1 MRNQNTD
8 VINRFLKPTL
18 QLGRRQSIAEPGKNA
33 ASKYYESRSKNFGT
47 LTGGAAAHVSVD
59 LNGF

>member
-1 MRNQNTD
+1 M
-8 VINRFLKPTL
+8 INRFLKPTL
-18 QLGRRQSIAEPGKNA
+18 QLGPARRQSIAEPGKNA

-47 LTGGAAAHVSVD
+47 LTGGTAAHVSVD